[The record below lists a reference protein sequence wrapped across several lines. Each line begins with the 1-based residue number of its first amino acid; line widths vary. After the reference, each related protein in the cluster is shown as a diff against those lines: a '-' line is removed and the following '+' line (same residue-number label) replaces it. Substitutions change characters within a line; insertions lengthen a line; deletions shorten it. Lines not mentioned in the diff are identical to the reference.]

1 MPDVESQTEDFI
13 KLTDKQLKEMTIP
26 ARKIYKNELKEYKH
40 EQSIIR
46 HRNYCREYMRTYG
59 RNKYKYDPVYRQK
72 QIEKVKFYQQQ
83 KKLKKQLEKVENL
96 RFSSIPNQENSITQ
110 QQEQLP
116 ADAETSIIDSFRLLL
131 I

>member
-1 MPDVESQTEDFI
+1 MPDAETQTEDFI
-13 KLTDKQLKEMTIP
+13 LLSKEQIKKLTIP
-26 ARKIYKNELKEYKH
+26 ERKIYKNELKEYRH

-83 KKLKKQLEKVENL
+83 KKLKKQLQKVENL
-96 RFSSIPNQENSITQ
+96 PEPV
-110 QQEQLP
+110 P
-116 ADAETSIIDSFRLLL
+116 ADAEKSIIDSFRLLL

>member
-1 MPDVESQTEDFI
+1 MPDAETQTEDFI
-13 KLTDKQLKEMTIP
+13 LLSKEQIKKLTIP
-26 ARKIYKNELKEYKH
+26 ERKIYKLELKEYKK
-40 EQSIIR
+40 EKTVER

>member
-46 HRNYCREYMRTYG
+46 HRNYCREYQRTWN
-59 RNKYKYDPVYRQK
+59 RMKYKYDPEFKKRHLENV
-72 QIEKVKFYQQQ
+72 EKYKAK

>member
-1 MPDVESQTEDFI
+1 MPDVETQTEEFI

-46 HRNYCREYMRTYG
+46 HRNYCREYQRTWN
-59 RNKYKYDPVYRQK
+59 RMKYKYDPEFKKRHLETV
-72 QIEKVKFYQQQ
+72 EKYKAQ
-83 KKLKKQLEKVENL
+83 KKLKKQLEKEIKITN
-96 RFSSIPNQENSITQ
+96 ITQ

-116 ADAETSIIDSFRLLL
+116 ADAEASIIDSFRLLL

>member
-1 MPDVESQTEDFI
+1 MPDVETQTEDFI
-13 KLTDKQLKEMTIP
+13 ILSKEQLKQMTIP

-46 HRNYCREYMRTYG
+46 HRNYCREYQRTWN
-59 RNKYKYDPVYRQK
+59 RMKYKYDPEFKKKHLENV
-72 QIEKVKFYQQQ
+72 EKYKAK
-83 KKLKKQLEKVENL
+83 KKLKKQLEKEIKITN
-96 RFSSIPNQENSITQ
+96 ITQ
-110 QQEQLP
+110 QQQPVP